1 MIGCGKEICVDA
13 ESPMLLPTDPEVMV
27 SEVGQ
32 LGHLNYKSLLDVFC
46 LYMFTRCLV

>member
-1 MIGCGKEICVDA
+1 MIGCGKEIWVDA

-32 LGHLNYKSLLDVFC
+32 LGHLKYKPL
-46 LYMFTRCLV
+46 